1 METLTTD
8 TIPENLR
15 DTLNHGLLKR
25 FPLTF
30 LPFVNQQL
38 RQWEY
43 LFPNERTAT
52 QQLLLYVASLDPE
65 QSTRLFKNVVQLEE
79 RMGVRHWNFSTTE
92 QTIENSSE
100 LARSPYFQEWRQAVQ
115 AVFDESDRY
124 AASSSENNSKSRN
137 RLVLIDI
144 PRPLPVPA
152 ENAWRSWQGIGR
164 TVKLDLC
171 SPGECQNLL
180 ESLLAGDGNSAGAN
194 FKGLLPMTRNGSEH
208 PHSDYWVVDAG
219 SSLVGSLLGKKDAET
234 GGPVGTLLN
243 YERLDVCRQRFSHEM
258 NSMRKDLTDADKI
271 FDELRLVDIV
281 PWCPPEVA
289 ADPAVREFVRSVYL
303 SGNGAVIFG
312 NSFVEW
318 AASEAFRRARPVFL
332 AARFGVRSKPKPFT
346 GVAVFENP
354 DQVNP
359 LPTVDDLP
367 GSAMDAQMLAL
378 YIWLAANRYPEYQ
391 SSTACV
397 CLAESLS
404 EAYIVA
410 PTGFDFGPQ
419 SGAIPLDRLGNAL
432 RTWMA

>member
-1 METLTTD
+1 MTTD
-8 TIPENLR
+8 TMPESLR
-15 DTLNHGLLKR
+15 DALDHGLLKR

-43 LFPNERTAT
+43 LFPNERKAV
-52 QQLLLYVASLDPE
+52 QQLLLLVASLDTD
-65 QSTRLFKNVVQLEE
+65 QSTRLFKEVVQLEE

-115 AVFDESDRY
+115 AVFDESDRV
-124 AASSSENNSKSRN
+124 AASSAGSSSKQRN

-144 PRPLPVPA
+144 PRPLPVPP
-152 ENAWRSWQGIGR
+152 ENAWRTWQGIGR
-164 TVKLDLC
+164 TVELNLGDSSPSGDLL
-171 SPGECQNLL
+171 GA
-180 ESLLAGDGNSAGAN
+180 LLAGIVSTAH
-194 FKGLLPMTRNGSEH
+194 RGSSDS
-208 PHSDYWVVDAG
+208 PSDYWVVDAG
-219 SSLVGSLLGKKDAET
+219 SSLVGSLLNKKPAET
-234 GGPVGTLLN
+234 DAPAGTFLS
-243 YERLDVCRQRFSHEM
+243 YERLDICRQNFAHEM

-271 FDELRLVDIV
+271 FDRLRQVDIG

-354 DQVNP
+354 DETNP
-359 LPTVDDLP
+359 LPPVDDLP

-378 YIWLAANRYPEYQ
+378 YVWLAASRYPEYQ
-391 SSTACV
+391 SSTVCL

-410 PTGFDFGPQ
+410 PAGFGLESQ
-419 SGAIPLDRLGNAL
+419 SGAISLELLRNAL